1 VVVSDFRGPRDW
13 RKPLLRL
20 LNRHHVIALEVR
32 DPREQEL
39 PAVGDL
45 WLVDPET
52 GRQLRVDTSRGK
64 IRERFA
70 ARAAEERDE
79 LARDLRRAGAEHIV
93 LSTAGDW
100 LRELARHLNRAN
112 ARRRR

>member
-1 VVVSDFRGPRDW
+1 MSDFRGPRDW
-13 RKPLLRL
+13 RRPLLRL

-52 GRQLRVDTSRGK
+52 GRQLRVDTGRRK
-64 IRERFA
+64 VRERFA
-70 ARAAEERDE
+70 ARAAEEREE
-79 LARDLRRAGAEHIV
+79 LARELRRCGAEHIV
-93 LSTAGDW
+93 LSTSGDW

>member
-1 VVVSDFRGPRDW
+1 MLVSDFRGPHDW
-13 RKPLLRL
+13 RTPLMRL
-20 LNRHHVIALEVR
+20 LNRHHVIAIEVR

-52 GRQLRVDTSRGK
+52 GRQLRVDTNKSK
-64 IRERFA
+64 LRERFA
-70 ARAAEERDE
+70 ARAAAEREE
-79 LARDLRRAGAEHIV
+79 LAGELRRSGADHIV
-93 LSTAGDW
+93 LSTSGDW
-100 LRELARHLNRAN
+100 LRELARHMNRRT